1 MAAKFTKGDSIKTT
15 HTLTPAKRVAA
26 EPAARNHQGMR
37 TDNTMTGMP
46 KAISTGASGS
56 RAGMA
61 SGSGAGPHREGP
73 IGRRGS
79 SGPFPKTAKGTIAG
93 KMESLKG
100 RAKTKSEGSRRRST
114 MY

>member
-1 MAAKFTKGDSIKTT
+1 
-15 HTLTPAKRVAA
+15 L
-26 EPAARNHQGMR
+26 R

-46 KAISTGASGS
+46 KAIGTGASGS
-56 RAGMA
+56 RAGLA
-61 SGSGAGPHREGP
+61 KGGGAGPHREGP

-100 RAKTKSEGSRRRST
+100 RVKTKSEGSRRRST